1 MKKGKII
8 ISIILLAVI
17 VITTLNISFTSLS
30 TVATAIIENK
40 TVYEEADDY
49 QGLIINANKLVAD
62 STDIET
68 MKENTNYLQECIDKA
83 SRSGGGKVKIPSGIY
98 YFIPQNSNGR
108 KNSDYVIKARNNV
121 IIEGAGTEDDRCTIL
136 KPYGKAGEF
145 TETIAGGIDMF
156 YYNEYADSNFQNK
169 TYLENADFRNFIIDG
184 EKTEIKGA
192 YNSSGKG
199 FMLNLVKNCDYEN
212 IIVKNTSATGIGMDC
227 PINCTIQNS
236 TAIGCGKDAA
246 ITDNGAAGF
255 GISHGFDENE
265 SIIIRNCTSIGNKK
279 YGFFVVNMSVYF
291 TDNRE
296 IYPNQDNQGIVI
308 SNCMAEEN
316 MYDFGGISAYDVTL
330 EHCLSN
336 SMTPSNI
343 AAFRFD
349 DDSQDIHIINCT
361 SNQRFNDVTD
371 YNAYYYEPV
380 YWALNNGITNGVSK
394 NEFAPNK
401 PISVGEAARL
411 IWRAK
416 ERYMALYIPQEE
428 FSAECTRAYFI
439 HLLSIFSGSPY
450 VEYESPFIDVKGKLC
465 EPDINWA
472 CSLGIVAGTSS
483 NTFSPDRLCTRA
495 EAITFLYRYAHA
507 NTDYSITY
515 NLDGGESPKTNY
527 TGYTAGSDEFQLT
540 NPVKKGYTFIGWTGS
555 NYPQFTNQECYIPQ
569 MDVKINKT
577 DVGNKTFTAN
587 WEPNYYNLRFD
598 SNGGTGTM
606 DEQLF
611 IYDDV
616 PQKLLVNRFTR
627 YGYVFKGWNTK
638 ADGTGIAFRDQQVVK
653 NLTTKPN
660 GIVTLYAQWEAKE
673 AKYKVEHYKQNVNG
687 SWPIM
692 PTETETF
699 TAPVGTEVTPS
710 TKTYSGYSIPME
722 QTVTVNPYGTTVVR
736 YYYKK
741 INNRIKIP
749 ISKELKMF

>member
-17 VITTLNISFTSLS
+17 VITTLNISFTSLN
-30 TVATAIIENK
+30 TVATTIIENK
-40 TVYEEADDY
+40 TVYEETDDY

-62 STDIET
+62 STDLET
-68 MKENTNYLQECIDKA
+68 MKENTNYLQECVDNA
-83 SRSGGGKVKIPSGIY
+83 SKSGGGKVKIPSGIY
-98 YFIPQNSNGR
+98 YFVPQNSNER
-108 KNSDYVIKARNNV
+108 KNADYVIKARNNV
-121 IIEGAGTEDDRCTIL
+121 IIEGAGTDEEECTVL

-145 TETIAGGIDMF
+145 TDAIVGGIDMF
-156 YYNEYADSNFQNK
+156 YYNEYADSNFENK

-212 IIVKNTSATGIGMDC
+212 IKVKNTSATGIGMDC
-227 PINCTIQNS
+227 PINCSIQNS
-236 TAIGCGKDAA
+236 VAINCGKDASK
-246 ITDNGAAGF
+246 TEPGGSGF
-255 GISHGFDENE
+255 GISHGYDKNE
-265 SIIIRNCTSIGNKK
+265 SILIKNCTSIGNRK
-279 YGFFVVNMSVYF
+279 YGFFVGSMSVYF
-291 TDNRE
+291 NDNRE
-296 IYPNQDNQGIVI
+296 IYPNQENQGIVI
-308 SNCMAEEN
+308 SNCMAEAN
-316 MYDFGGISAYDVTL
+316 MYDFGGMSAYDVTL
-330 EHCLSN
+330 ENCLSCSRKTN
-336 SMTPSNI
+336 NTV
-343 AAFRFD
+343 AFRFD
-349 DDSQDIHIINCT
+349 DDSRDIHIINCT
-361 SNQRFNDVTD
+361 SDQKFNDVLDTE
-371 YNAYYYEPV
+371 AYYYEPV
-380 YWALNNGITNGVSK
+380 YWALNKGITNGVSK

-416 ERYMALYIPQEE
+416 ERYMPLYIPQEE

-450 VEYESPFIDVKGKLC
+450 VEYENPFIDVKGKLC
-465 EPDINWA
+465 ELDINWA

-495 EAITFLYRYAHA
+495 EAITFLYRFVHA

-515 NLDGGESPKTNY
+515 NLNGGKAPTTNW
-527 TGYTAGSDEFQLT
+527 TGYTAGSDEFKLN
-540 NPVKKGYTFIGWTGS
+540 NPIKEGYTFIGWTGS
-555 NYPQFTNQECYIPQ
+555 NYSHFMAQEYYIPQ

-587 WEPNYYNLRFD
+587 WVPNFYVLRFD

-616 PQKLLVNRFTR
+616 PQPLLKNEFKRD
-627 YGYVFKGWNTK
+627 GYVFVGWK
-638 ADGTGIAFRDQQVVK
+638 DRTGRTYRNQEVVK
-653 NLTTKPN
+653 NLTTKSKVR
-660 GIVTLYAQWEAKE
+660 GTLFAQWKAIETI
-673 AKYKVEHYKQNVNG
+673 YTVEHYKQNEDG
-687 SWPIM
+687 TFPTI

-699 TAPVGTEVTPS
+699 KAIANTEVTPS
-710 TKTYSGYSIPME
+710 PKIYSGYSIPME
-722 QTVTVNPYGTTVVR
+722 KTVTVAPDGSTVVR
-736 YYYKK
+736 YRYKK
-741 INNRIKIP
+741 MNNIVITP
-749 ISKELKMF
+749 IFKQLKMF